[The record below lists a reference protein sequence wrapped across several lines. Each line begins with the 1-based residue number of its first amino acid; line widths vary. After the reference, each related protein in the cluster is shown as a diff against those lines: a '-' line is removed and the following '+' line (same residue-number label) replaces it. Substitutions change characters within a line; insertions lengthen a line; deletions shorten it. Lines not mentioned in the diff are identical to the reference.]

1 MEDAH
6 SFIYDFGKK
15 KGQGFFAVFDGH
27 AGKHAAEWC
36 GKNFHDVNSSFSFS
50 LSLSIF
56 ACQEVN

>member
-36 GKNFHDVNSSFSFS
+36 GKNFHDVRKKKFNSTSYFF
-50 LSLSIF
+50 LKR
-56 ACQEVN
+56 

>member
-36 GKNFHDVNSSFSFS
+36 GKNFHDVTYSLLLLHF
-50 LSLSIF
+50 LSLF
-56 ACQEVN
+56 FMEY